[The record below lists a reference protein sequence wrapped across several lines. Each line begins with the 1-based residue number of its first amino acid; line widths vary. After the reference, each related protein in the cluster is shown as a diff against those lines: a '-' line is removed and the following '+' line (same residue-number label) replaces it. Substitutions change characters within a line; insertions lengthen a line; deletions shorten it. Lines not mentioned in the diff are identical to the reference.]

1 MNRIKFLTLTI
12 LAALAVTLLAGVS
25 ASAQTYK
32 RVYLSSG
39 GTDTSNNCDNPNS
52 PCATLDHAY
61 TKVDAGGDIVI
72 MDSDDYD
79 NNGLTISKAVNIIA
93 PEGVYA
99 GIRASSGYPALT
111 VAAGSTDV
119 VVLRGLTL
127 DGSGGGDIGVQFDS
141 GAALHI
147 EDCSFTGFGSYAIYA
162 ATAADAKLSVKDCEI
177 RNENTYSN
185 SSGIVLYPYS
195 GALKAYIE
203 RTRVDNQAQSGVYV
217 SDGVKAVVRNCSVT
231 GSTRGL
237 HLEAASTAAEMT
249 VDKTQVVN
257 NTSGVRWES
266 GSVAGSKIRVTNST
280 VMRNTTGIDKPTTT
294 TPVESRATTTGGAA
308 GKTNTVVANGTDG
321 AFSTTYFV
329 VQ

>member
-1 MNRIKFLTLTI
+1 MNRIKFLTLTM
-12 LAALAVTLLAGVS
+12 LASLAVTLLAVTS

-32 RVYLSSG
+32 RVYLASG
-39 GTDTSNNCDNPNS
+39 GTNTSNSCDNPNT

-61 TKVDAGGDIVI
+61 TKVDPGGDIVI
-72 MDSDDYD
+72 MDSGDYL
-79 NNGLTISKAVNIIA
+79 NSSLTISQAVNVIA
-93 PEGVYA
+93 PEGIYA
-99 GIRASSGYPALT
+99 GVRGSSSSPAIT
-111 VAAGSTDV
+111 VSAGSTDV
-119 VVLRGLTL
+119 VVLRGLTV
-127 DGSGGGDIGVQFDS
+127 DGYGGGDIGVKFS
-141 GAALHI
+141 TGGALHI
-147 EDCSFTGFGSYAIYA
+147 EDCLFTGFGSYAIYA
-162 ATAADAKLSVKDCEI
+162 ETSADAKLLVRDCEI

-203 RTRVDNQAQSGVYV
+203 RTRVENQAQSGVYV
-217 SDGVKAVVRNCSVT
+217 SDGVKAVVRNCTVS

-237 HLEAASTAAEMT
+237 HLEATVTAAEMT
-249 VDKTQVVN
+249 VEKAQVVN

-280 VMRNTTGIDKPTTT
+280 ILRNATGIDKPTTT

-308 GKTNTVVANGTDG
+308 GKTNTLTANTTDG